1 MTKVSIIGAG
11 NSGLT
16 MAAHLSAAGNTVS
29 LWNHRRQTISELI
42 KTRCIHCHGV
52 IEADARICTVSTD
65 IRDVIL
71 DTGLILITT
80 PANTHQ
86 KIARILAPHLSEG
99 SCVVL
104 NPGRTCGALE
114 FRETLV
120 REGCRKLPLI
130 AETQTIIY
138 TCRKTDP
145 VSTNLFAFKEDVF
158 ISAINPADTEIVRDR
173 LPDCIRPYFVPA
185 RSTIQTSIGNV
196 GMIMHCA
203 PVLFNA
209 GWIENLKTSF
219 KYYRDGITPTVAQ
232 FLEKLDRER
241 LAVAELLGDRVE
253 SVTNWLKRSYRVS
266 GRNLYECIQNNP
278 AYAVIDAP
286 VSLMHRYLLE
296 DVPAG
301 LVPLEALGKR
311 LGLPMKSAG
320 MVIDFASALLNVDF
334 RSEGR
339 NLERLGL
346 AGRSNAE
353 IREMFHGRWFGMSAT
368 CGYPGS
374 CSIPR

>member
-29 LWNHRRQTISELI
+29 LWNHRRQTIAELI

-52 IEADARICTVSTD
+52 IEADARICTTSTD
-65 IRDVIL
+65 ISDVIH
-71 DTGLILITT
+71 DTDLILVTT
-80 PANTHQ
+80 PANTHR
-86 KIARILAPHLSEG
+86 KIAQILAPYLSGE

-114 FRETLV
+114 FQETLL
-120 REGCRKLPLI
+120 ETGCRKLPLI

-145 VSTNLFAFKEDVF
+145 VSATLFAFKHDVL
-158 ISAINPADTEIVRDR
+158 ISAINPADTEIVLGR

-185 RSTIQTSIGNV
+185 RSTVQTSIGNV

-203 PVLFNA
+203 PVIFNA
-209 GWIENLKTSF
+209 GWIENTKTSF
-219 KYYRDGITPTVAQ
+219 KYYRDGITPTIAR

-253 SVTNWLKRSYRVS
+253 SVANWLKRSYRVS

-278 AYAVIDAP
+278 AYEVIDAP

-296 DVPAG
+296 DVSVG

-339 NLERLGL
+339 NLEKLGL
-346 AGRSNAE
+346 AGKTNAE
-353 IREMFHGRWFGMSAT
+353 IRGMFHGRRFDMAAA

-374 CSIPR
+374 CSVPR